1 MQPVTPLR
9 LALSFLIIFSSISVA
24 QARTV
29 WVDDQLYLP
38 VRSGAGTQFR
48 IIENAVPTGTALELI
63 ETQEGYSK
71 VRTPKGTVGW
81 VSSQYISKT
90 PVAKDLLAR
99 ANRELE
105 QAKQDVA
112 SLREQLTAVTQ
123 ERDTLQ
129 NAENNLSSQTKNLQ
143 DELTKIKSIAADS
156 INLER
161 RSRELREENQKLR
174 NDLEILTAENE
185 RLEAGRE
192 SDFMLLGAGLVFGGV
207 LLALIIPMLKPT
219 RKTDNWA

>member
-1 MQPVTPLR
+1 MTPLR

-48 IIENAVPTGTALELI
+48 IIENAVPTGTPLELI

-90 PVAKDLLAR
+90 PVAKDQLAR
-99 ANRELE
+99 ATRELE
-105 QAKQDVA
+105 KAKQDVA
-112 SLREQLTAVTQ
+112 SLREQLSAVTE
-123 ERDTLQ
+123 ERNTLQ
-129 NAENNLSSQTKNLQ
+129 NTENNLASQTENLQ

>member
-1 MQPVTPLR
+1 MTPLR
-9 LALSFLIIFSSISVA
+9 LALSFLLIISSISVA

-38 VRSGAGTQFR
+38 VRSGAGSQFR
-48 IIENAVPTGTALELI
+48 IIENAVPTGTPLELLD
-63 ETQEGYSK
+63 TSEGYTK

-81 VSSQYISKT
+81 VASQFVSKT
-90 PVAKDLLAR
+90 PVAKDLLAQ
-99 ANRELE
+99 ATRELE
-105 QAKQDVA
+105 KAKEDVA
-112 SLREQLTAVTQ
+112 SLSQQLASVTE
-123 ERDTLQ
+123 ERDNLQ
-129 NAENNLSSQTKNLQ
+129 AAENNLSNQAADLQ
-143 DELTKIKSIAADS
+143 DELRKIKSIAADA

-174 NDLEILTAENE
+174 NDLEVLTAENE
-185 RLEAGRE
+185 RLEAGKE
-192 SDFMLLGAGLVFGGV
+192 SDFMLLGAGLVLGGV